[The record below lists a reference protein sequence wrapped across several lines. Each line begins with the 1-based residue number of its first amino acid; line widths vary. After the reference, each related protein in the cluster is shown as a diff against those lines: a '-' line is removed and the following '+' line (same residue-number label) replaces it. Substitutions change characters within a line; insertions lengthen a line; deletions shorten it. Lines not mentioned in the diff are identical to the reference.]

1 MEAGALEIDTKP
13 NSGRIFNT
21 ASGTSSSLSSLPLSA
36 RSFIWPALN
45 AVLVLYIIKLLQIVS
60 HRHADLFFLYYQPFL
75 PMIAMLW
82 FWAIAVFYF
91 EQRSIRYDICFS
103 SEDQRH
109 LLPSHSLFGISNIL
123 GTLVLSS
130 SVLFLFQCSTGNLSA
145 AAFQPPLI
153 YLAMLL
159 LLIFPG
165 VILFPDNRRFFST
178 TLWRVFTP
186 IRGVT
191 WADFLLAD
199 ILTSLAKALS
209 DTERAVCHLMTGES
223 VMEVLNPGSP
233 ALQLCGDASWIIP
246 VGLALPYVFRLIQC
260 LRVYKDTGS
269 KPQVWNAIKY
279 STAFPV
285 IALSAVRYHTTQETW
300 RSTWKPMWL
309 LAAAMN
315 SGFSYFWDIERDWEI
330 GFFSRIGKGGGSS
343 SSRHMGG
350 GGGITLPQ
358 PQLQSLLLFPK
369 GFYLYLMLSNFILRQ
384 AWTYKLSPHLRN
396 NHLIVFC
403 IVILEVFRRFQ
414 WLFVRIE
421 VELRKI
427 QAVRPEVGQLVPA
440 AGGGGQSLGHA
451 HRSDSDID
459 ESFGLK

>member
-1 MEAGALEIDTKP
+1 
-13 NSGRIFNT
+13 
-21 ASGTSSSLSSLPLSA
+21 
-36 RSFIWPALN
+36 
-45 AVLVLYIIKLLQIVS
+45 
-60 HRHADLFFLYYQPFL
+60 
-75 PMIAMLW
+75 
-82 FWAIAVFYF
+82 
-91 EQRSIRYDICFS
+91 
-103 SEDQRH
+103 
-109 LLPSHSLFGISNIL
+109 
-123 GTLVLSS
+123 
-130 SVLFLFQCSTGNLSA
+130 
-145 AAFQPPLI
+145 
-153 YLAMLL
+153 
-159 LLIFPG
+159 
-165 VILFPDNRRFFST
+165 
-178 TLWRVFTP
+178 
-186 IRGVT
+186 
-191 WADFLLAD
+191 
-199 ILTSLAKALS
+199 
-209 DTERAVCHLMTGES
+209 
-223 VMEVLNPGSP
+223 
-233 ALQLCGDASWIIP
+233 
-246 VGLALPYVFRLIQC
+246 
-260 LRVYKDTGS
+260 
-269 KPQVWNAIKY
+269 
-279 STAFPV
+279 
-285 IALSAVRYHTTQETW
+285 
-300 RSTWKPMWL
+300 MWL